1 MFSINAGG
9 CGCVKRPLG
18 KEEPMSWVQK
28 EQKKRL
34 VPFERSLFS
43 GISRYL
49 RTLSKFVL
57 VPTSKDRCVRKLF
70 RRFIVGSVRRVFRD
84 ENRFGSKIR
93 ILGLTM
99 IL

>member
-1 MFSINAGG
+1 MDADASRDLLGRKNRCRGF
-9 CGCVKRPLG
+9 KRN
-18 KEEPMSWVQK
+18 K
-28 EQKKRL
+28 KKRL